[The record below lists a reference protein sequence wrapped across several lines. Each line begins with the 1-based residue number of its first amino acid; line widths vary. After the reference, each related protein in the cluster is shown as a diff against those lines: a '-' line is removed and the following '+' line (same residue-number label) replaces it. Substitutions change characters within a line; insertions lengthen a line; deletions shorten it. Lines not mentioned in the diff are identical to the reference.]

1 MKKNQIKLKIMFWNE
16 EIYRQT
22 ISFAAKAHGTQ
33 KIPGMDIPYL
43 KHLAAV
49 TMEVASAILHTP
61 EADLDIDFAIQC
73 GLLHDTI
80 EDTDIKYDEIEVSFG
95 KKVADGVLA
104 LTKNETLPKEQ
115 QMMDSLQRILLQPR
129 EVRIVKICD
138 RIDNL
143 FIPPVYWTTEKRKY
157 YQKEGQLILDTL
169 QGFCSYA
176 EERLQKKINDYAN
189 YF

>member
-1 MKKNQIKLKIMFWNE
+1 MFWNE

-22 ISFAAKAHGTQ
+22 ISFAAKAHASQ
-33 KIPGMDIPYL
+33 KILGMDIPYL

-61 EADLDIDFAIQC
+61 EANFDIDFAIQC

-80 EDTDIKYDEIEVSFG
+80 EDTYIKYDEIEISFG

-104 LTKNETLPKEQ
+104 LTKNESLPKEN
-115 QMMDSLQRILLQPR
+115 QMMDSLERILLQPK
-129 EVRIVKICD
+129 EVRVVKICD

-143 FIPPVYWTTEKRKY
+143 YSPPIYWTPEKRKY

-169 QGFCSYA
+169 QGVCPYA
-176 EERLQKKINDYAN
+176 EARLQAKINAYSN